1 MLRDADKNF
10 NGGSS
15 VIHCMCAQCNNLA
28 QSSEARTEVH
38 ETFETLLTIAHYY
51 AMRSAAMSHSVLE
64 TVAAKLSVSL
74 LRHTDIIPA
83 DRAFFE
89 AGIFCKVCPVTIY
102 TCSLIIIQLT
112 VNYPSVL

>member
-1 MLRDADKNF
+1 MVGAD
-10 NGGSS
+10 S
-15 VIHCMCAQCNNLA
+15 IMCHFSMCVQCNNLA
-28 QSSEARTEVH
+28 QSSEVSTPDRS
-38 ETFETLLTIAHYY
+38 TFETLLTIAHYY

-89 AGIFCKVCPVTIY
+89 AGLLCKVCCVAICIY
-102 TCSLIIIQLT
+102 LLICI
-112 VNYPSVL
+112 

>member
-1 MLRDADKNF
+1 MTAEV
-10 NGGSS
+10 SYAC
-15 VIHCMCAQCNNLA
+15 VCVQCNNLA
-28 QSSEARTEVH
+28 QSSEANTPVQEM
-38 ETFETLLTIAHYY
+38 FEMLLTIAHYY

-89 AGIFCKVCPVTIY
+89 AGLICKVCLDNIY
-102 TCSLIIIQLT
+102 LLVI
-112 VNYPSVL
+112 V